1 MGDGIEEENMIS
13 PPFNSGSIDVEEMTK
28 IVGSLY
34 EMEGLA
40 KVS

>member
-1 MGDGIEEENMIS
+1 MGDGIEVENIIFLI
-13 PPFNSGSIDVEEMTK
+13 FNSGSIDVEEMTK